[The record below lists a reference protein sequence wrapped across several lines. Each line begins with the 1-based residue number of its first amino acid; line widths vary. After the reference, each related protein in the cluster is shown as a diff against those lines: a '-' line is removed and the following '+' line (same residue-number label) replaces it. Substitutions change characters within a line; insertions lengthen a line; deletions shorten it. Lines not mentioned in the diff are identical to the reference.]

1 MYVLKVL
8 RYHGMNDVALND
20 IYKCVAIAKLLYA
33 SPAWWGFA
41 TASDKQ
47 RIQTFVRRG
56 VRLQYYGT
64 ADPTPT
70 QLAEQADE
78 TLFNKIKHNR
88 QHVLYRFL
96 PELNSHQHS
105 LRPRR

>member
-1 MYVLKVL
+1 M
-8 RYHGMNDVALND
+8 
-20 IYKCVAIAKLLYA
+20 
-33 SPAWWGFA
+33 AWWGFA

-47 RIQTFVRRG
+47 RIQAFVRRG

-96 PELNSHQHS
+96 PELNSP
-105 LRPRR
+105 PRRHNFSLLIKTDDRNFLVRQLFADSYLWSPYM